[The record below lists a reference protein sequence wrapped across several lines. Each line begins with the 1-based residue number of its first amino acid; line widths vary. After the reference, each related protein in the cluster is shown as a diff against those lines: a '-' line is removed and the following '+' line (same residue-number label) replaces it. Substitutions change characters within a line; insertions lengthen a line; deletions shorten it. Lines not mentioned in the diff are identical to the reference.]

1 MYTNKRIFLK
11 GEINLVRSTENASPW
26 AVHGQ
31 GHLTI
36 KRKTKKQRM
45 MEISL
50 SSPAPPP
57 NTAMV
62 INNFI
67 SGKLTVL
74 NVPDHVF
81 FAFQQ
86 THIQENDLAFQKQNW
101 LSFQQNKLRH
111 CSNSFFFI
119 L

>member
-1 MYTNKRIFLK
+1 
-11 GEINLVRSTENASPW
+11 
-26 AVHGQ
+26 
-31 GHLTI
+31 
-36 KRKTKKQRM
+36 

-50 SSPAPPP
+50 PSPPPPP

-86 THIQENDLAFQKQNW
+86 THIQENDLAFQKQNC

-111 CSNSFFFI
+111 CSNSFFYFI
-119 L
+119 TAMGSCHNTI